1 MMEQRTDDWF
11 SARIGKVTA
20 SRAADVMARTKTGYG
35 ASRANYMAELICE
48 RLTGERAEGFTN
60 AAMAWGTATEP
71 QARVA
76 YSFLTDCEVKE
87 VGFIDHPSIP
97 MFGASPDGLVG
108 SLGLVEIKCPSTAT
122 HIDTL
127 MSETIPEKYRLQMHV
142 QMMCTGRD
150 WCDFAS
156 FDPRLPT
163 DLQLWVSRVHRDAET
178 VATIEAEVSMFLA
191 ELSAKVGQLQTKY
204 MKAA

>member
-20 SRAADVMARTKTGYG
+20 SRTADVMARTKTGYG

-71 QARVA
+71 HARVA
-76 YSFLTDCEVKE
+76 YSFLTDCEVEE
-87 VGFIDHPSIP
+87 VGFIDHPSIQ

-178 VATIEAEVSMFLA
+178 VAMIEAEVSTFLA
-191 ELSAKVGQLQTKY
+191 ELSAKVDQLQTKY

>member
-1 MMEQRTDDWF
+1 MEQRTDDWF

>member
-1 MMEQRTDDWF
+1 MEQRTDDWF

-76 YSFLTDCEVKE
+76 YSFLTDCEVEE

-178 VATIEAEVSMFLA
+178 VAMIEAEVSTFLA